1 MTRPVPGPGAPEP
14 FAADAR
20 RWGLG
25 DVAAGLVAS
34 QLLSVVTLLVVA
46 AAAGWQTNED
56 IPLWAAALLQV
67 PMWAG
72 LVGAV
77 LWAGS
82 KGGGVVHDFG
92 VRMRWYDPF
101 LGVAVGA
108 LTQLAVL
115 PVLYVPLLELLDVN
129 PDELARPARELSD
142 RAEGT
147 VGWVVLSLMVVL
159 GAPLVEEL
167 FYRGLLLRSLEK
179 RRWPAAASVAGSAAL
194 FGLLHLQP
202 LQFAGLFVFGLV
214 LAGLTV
220 GFGRLGP
227 AVWAHMAFNAST
239 VVVLYLDAR

>member
-1 MTRPVPGPGAPEP
+1 V
-14 FAADAR
+14 
-20 RWGLG
+20 
-25 DVAAGLVAS
+25 
-34 QLLSVVTLLVVA
+34 LSVVTLLVVA
-46 AAAGWQTNED
+46 AVAGWQSTEE

-72 LVGAV
+72 LLGAV

-82 KGGGVVHDFG
+82 KGGGVVQDFG
-92 VRMRWYDPF
+92 VRMRWFDPF

-108 LTQLAVL
+108 FTQLLVL
-115 PVLYVPLLELLDVN
+115 PLLYVPLLELLDVSR
-129 PDELARPARELSD
+129 DELARPARELSE

-147 VGWVVLSLMVVL
+147 WGWVVLSLMVVV

-179 RRWPAAASVAGSAAL
+179 RRWPAVASVAGSAAL
-194 FGLLHLQP
+194 FALLHFQP

-214 LAGLTV
+214 LAALSV

-227 AVWAHMAFNAST
+227 AVWAHVAFNAST
-239 VVVLYLDAR
+239 VVVLYLETT